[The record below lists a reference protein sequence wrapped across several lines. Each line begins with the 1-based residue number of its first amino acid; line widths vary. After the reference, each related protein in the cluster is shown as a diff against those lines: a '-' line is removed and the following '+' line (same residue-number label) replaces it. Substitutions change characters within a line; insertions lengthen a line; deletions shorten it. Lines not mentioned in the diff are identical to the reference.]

1 MFFFSPSPETKNQ
14 RDYSEASC
22 LSLSTTFVV
31 LFHSVLAY
39 ATRSTQHNNRSGNST
54 TFSLSSLINI
64 ASLLFAIKKDETR
77 FCIRG
82 NIHLLGGRKD
92 GIYIYSISSTRPP
105 TSSVPFLLPL
115 VDWALR
121 LLVWWPLVSLIHK
134 PVQFYN
140 WKTFQS
146 IIPQTT
152 TNGSKDTLFGHEL
165 YFLALLIMDVSL
177 TEYVEGYGCI
187 WNCTE
192 GQRN

>member
-92 GIYIYSISSTRPP
+92 GIYIYIVYHRHVHP
-105 TSSVPFLLPL
+105 LLPY
-115 VDWALR
+115 
-121 LLVWWPLVSLIHK
+121 P
-134 PVQFYN
+134 FCCY
-140 WKTFQS
+140 
-146 IIPQTT
+146 
-152 TNGSKDTLFGHEL
+152 
-165 YFLALLIMDVSL
+165 SL
-177 TEYVEGYGCI
+177 TELCGC
-187 WNCTE
+187 WF
-192 GQRN
+192 GGRWYH